1 MLIMKNYVLATTFPD
16 LCTAFSLLLT
26 LPVTVAASER
36 SFSKLKLIKDYLR
49 SSMGQMRLSGLAIIS
64 IERDRAIKLH
74 TSVVIRN
81 FAESKA
87 RRKNFDK

>member
-1 MLIMKNYVLATTFPD
+1 V
-16 LCTAFSLLLT
+16 
-26 LPVTVAASER
+26 
-36 SFSKLKLIKDYLR
+36 
-49 SSMGQMRLSGLAIIS
+49 GQMRLSGLAIIS
-64 IERDRAIKLH
+64 IELDRAIKFD